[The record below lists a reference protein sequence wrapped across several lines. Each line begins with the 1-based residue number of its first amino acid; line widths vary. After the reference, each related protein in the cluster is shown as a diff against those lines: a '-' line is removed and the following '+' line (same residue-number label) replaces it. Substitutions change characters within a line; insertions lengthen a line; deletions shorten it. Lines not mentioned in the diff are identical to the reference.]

1 MATNNSIVRTR
12 GNNFPAPEDPSFKG
26 QTYWMVP
33 GQEQRGGSWR
43 DVSQVIRKHWKVAAV
58 FAAALELVVLLAVL
72 LMHNTYQAEARL
84 EVSPPGANMVGLQG
98 GAPEPIQDENEYLDT
113 QVEILR
119 GAHMAAAVI
128 TDLHLSEN
136 PEFLHRSWIAKSVS
150 WAKGKVF
157 GEKPSE
163 QDMQALIGLFETN
176 LNVQQV
182 TNSQLVDIQY
192 QSRDPK
198 LSQAVVSDLVNRY
211 MNDVHRSGYDE
222 TLSAANAI
230 APQIKQ
236 LQASVEQSNEALL
249 AFQKDHQGVQLA
261 GDAGMIADGSGGAEA
276 DGDTQNPIATRV
288 ADLNQ
293 QLTQA
298 MGNRLQLQ
306 SYVHQIQAGNADNLP
321 QMKDSPVIQQ
331 LTEQLASTRAQL
343 AQDLAIYGS
352 NNPEVL
358 KQQDEAAEL
367 DRLLAQERTRIASQ
381 VQASYQSAVT
391 QENLIRGTLANLK
404 TSLDK
409 SNADVVQYDLL
420 KRQAEANAGLFVGL
434 NSRIK
439 ELAVTASLDS
449 NNIRVLDNAR
459 VPMEPNGPHR
469 LAILGGGL
477 LTGLLGGVALAFAAE
492 GMNDT
497 ITTTEDLRKLS
508 DLPALALVPE
518 SRLLRVSGSSR
529 FIPAKATSTLR
540 PGILPN
546 APVVALLHENSRSPE
561 AEAIRSLDTA
571 IRVSSLTRQ
580 KPIHTILITSP
591 FPGEGKTTVAANLA
605 VALAR
610 HSRTCLIDA
619 DLRHP
624 KVTPTFGVTVRL
636 RLLDALSNPGMIQ
649 EIPEEG
655 SETPNL
661 TVLGAEQGA
670 PKAVEALT
678 SKKMENLLSEL
689 RKKFEYVV
697 LDSPPIIP
705 FAEAR
710 WLSTCADGI
719 VLVAR
724 CSTTTRKAMM
734 RSMEILDEARGSV
747 LGVVLNGANLHSE
760 YYAYGPGKHY
770 YKQYQRTSA

>member
-1 MATNNSIVRTR
+1 MANSNSIVRTR
-12 GNNFPAPEDPSFKG
+12 ASNILTPEDGSFKS
-26 QTYWMVP
+26 QSYWMVP
-33 GQEQRGGSWR
+33 GPDQRGGSWR
-43 DVSQVIRKHWKVAAV
+43 ELMQVIRKHWKIAAV
-58 FAAALELVVLLAVL
+58 FVAALEVVLLLAVL
-72 LMHNTYQAEARL
+72 LMHNSYQAEARL
-84 EVSPPGANMVGLQG
+84 EISPPGANLAGLQG
-98 GAPEPIQDENEYLDT
+98 TTPEPIQDENQYLDT

-119 GAHMAAAVI
+119 GDHMAAAVI
-128 TDLHLSEN
+128 TDLHLAQN
-136 PEFLHRSWIAKSVS
+136 PEFLHRNWLQKSVG
-150 WAKGKVF
+150 WAKTEILGK
-157 GEKPSE
+157 KPGG
-163 QDMQALIGLFETN
+163 QDIQPLIGRFEKN
-176 LNVQQV
+176 LNVEQV
-182 TNSQLVDIQY
+182 TSSQLVDIQY
-192 QSRDPK
+192 ESRDPK
-198 LSQAVVSDLVNRY
+198 LSQAVVSDLVNHY
-211 MNDVHRSGYDE
+211 MNDVHRSGYEE
-222 TLSAANAI
+222 TLSAAAAI

-236 LQASVEQSNEALL
+236 LQASVAESNEALL
-249 AFQKDHQGVQLA
+249 DFQKTHQGVQLA
-261 GDAGMIADGSGGAEA
+261 GDAAMTTDANGNATSMGGT
-276 DGDTQNPIATRV
+276 DNPVATRV

-306 SYVHQIQAGNADNLP
+306 SYVRQIQAGNVDNLP

-331 LTEQLASTRAQL
+331 LTEQLANSRAQL

-358 KQQDEAAEL
+358 KLRDETAEL
-367 DRLLAQERTRIASQ
+367 DRLLAQERNRIASQ
-381 VQASYQSAVT
+381 IQSSYQSSVT

-404 TSLDK
+404 TSLDQ
-409 SNADVVQYDLL
+409 SNSDVVQYGLL
-420 KRQAEANAGLFVGL
+420 KRQAEANASLFVGL

-449 NNIRVLDNAR
+449 NNIRVLDSPR
-459 VPMEPNGPHR
+459 LPMEPSGPHR
-469 LAILGGGL
+469 AAILGGGL
-477 LTGLLGGVALAFAAE
+477 LIGLLGGVALAFAAE

-497 ITTTEDLRKLS
+497 IGSTEDLRRLS

-529 FIPAKATSTLR
+529 FIPAGATHSMRRAVLA
-540 PGILPN
+540 N
-546 APVVALLHENSRSPE
+546 SPVVALLHENSRSPE

-580 KPIHTILITSP
+580 KPIRTILITSP

-610 HSRTCLIDA
+610 HSKTCLIDA

-624 KVTPTFGVTVRL
+624 KITPTFGVTVRL
-636 RLLDALSNPGMIQ
+636 RLLDALSNPGIIQ
-649 EIPEEG
+649 EIPEGG
-655 SETPNL
+655 SDTPNL
-661 TVLGAEQGA
+661 TILGAEQGV

-678 SKKMENLLSEL
+678 SKQMENLLTEL

-710 WLSTCADGI
+710 WLSAFADGI

-724 CSTTTRKAMM
+724 CSTTTRKAMV
-734 RSMEILDEARGSV
+734 RSMEILDDARGSV

-760 YYAYGPGKHY
+760 YYAYGPGHRY
-770 YKQYQRTSA
+770 EQQYRTPA

>member
-1 MATNNSIVRTR
+1 MSSKNSIVRTH
-12 GNNFPAPEDPSFKG
+12 GNNFLAPEDPSFKA
-26 QTYWMVP
+26 QSYWMVP
-33 GQEQRGGSWR
+33 SHEQRGGSWR
-43 DVSQVIRKHWKVAAV
+43 ELLQVIRKHWKIAAV
-58 FAAALELVVLLAVL
+58 FAAALELVLLAAVL

-84 EVSPPGANMVGLQG
+84 EISPPGANLVGLQG
-98 GAPEPIQDENEYLDT
+98 TAPGPVQDENEYLDT

-128 TDLHLSEN
+128 TDLHLAQN
-136 PEFLHRSWIAKSVS
+136 PEFLHRSWIAKAVS
-150 WAKGKVF
+150 WAKAEVF
-157 GEKPSE
+157 GKKPGK
-163 QDMQALIGLFETN
+163 QDMQQLIALFEKN

-192 QSRDPK
+192 ESRDPQ
-198 LSQAVVSDLVNRY
+198 LSRAIVGDLVKRY
-211 MNDVHRSGYDE
+211 MDDIHRSGYEE
-222 TLSAANAI
+222 TLSAAAAI

-236 LQASVEQSNEALL
+236 LQASVSKSNEALL
-249 AFQKDHQGVQLA
+249 DFQKNHQGVQLA
-261 GDAGMIADGSGGAEA
+261 GDAGMTTDGSGGAMTA
-276 DGDTQNPIATRV
+276 SDTENPIATRV
-288 ADLNQ
+288 SDLNQ

-298 MGNRLQLQ
+298 MGSRLQLQ
-306 SYVHQIQAGNADNLP
+306 SYVRQIQAGNVDSLP

-331 LTEQLASTRAQL
+331 MTEQLGNTRAQL

-352 NNPEVL
+352 KNPEVL
-358 KQQDEAAEL
+358 KLRDEAAEL
-367 DRLLAQERTRIASQ
+367 DRLLAQERNRIASQ
-381 VQASYQSAVT
+381 IQASYQSALT
-391 QENLIRGTLANLK
+391 QENLIRGALANLK
-404 TSLDK
+404 TSLDA

-420 KRQAEANAGLFVGL
+420 KRQAEANASLFVGL

-449 NNIRVLDNAR
+449 NNIRVLDSPR
-459 VPMEPNGPHR
+459 LPMEPSGPHR

-497 ITTTEDLRKLS
+497 ITTTEDLRRLS

-529 FIPAKATSTLR
+529 FIPAKATTSL
-540 PGILPN
+540 GSGVVPN
-546 APVVALLHENSRSPE
+546 GPVVALLHENSRSPE

-580 KPIHTILITSP
+580 KPIRTILITSP

-636 RLLDALSNPGMIQ
+636 RLLDALSDPGIVGQ
-649 EIPEEG
+649 IPEDG
-655 SETPNL
+655 SDTPNL

-678 SKKMENLLSEL
+678 SKQMENLLSEL
-689 RKKFEYVV
+689 QKKFEYVV

-710 WLSTCADGI
+710 WLSACADGI

-724 CSTTTRKAMM
+724 CSSTTRKAMM
-734 RSMEILDEARGSV
+734 RSMEILEEARGSV

-760 YYAYGPGKHY
+760 YYAYGPGQHY
-770 YKQYQRTSA
+770 YKQYRQSA

>member
-1 MATNNSIVRTR
+1 MATNNNIVRTR
-12 GNNFPAPEDPSFKG
+12 GNNFLAPEDPSFKA
-26 QTYWMVP
+26 QSYWMVP
-33 GQEQRGGSWR
+33 SHEQRGGSWQE
-43 DVSQVIRKHWKVAAV
+43 VMQVIRKHWKIGAIFVV
-58 FAAALELVVLLAVL
+58 ALELVLLAAVL
-72 LMHNTYQAEARL
+72 LMHNTYKADARL
-84 EVSPPGANMVGLQG
+84 QISPPGANMVGLQG
-98 GAPEPIQDENEYLDT
+98 SAPEPTQDENEYLDT

-128 TDLHLSEN
+128 TDLHLAQN
-136 PEFLHRSWIAKSVS
+136 TEFLHRSWMAKTVS
-150 WAKGKVF
+150 WAKTEILGK
-157 GEKPSE
+157 KPGE
-163 QDMQALIGLFETN
+163 QDMEQLIALFEKN

-192 QSRDPK
+192 ESRDPQ

-211 MNDVHRSGYDE
+211 MDDIHRSGYDE
-222 TLSAANAI
+222 TLSAAAAI

-236 LQASVEQSNEALL
+236 LQASVEKSNEELL
-249 AFQKDHQGVQLA
+249 SFQKDHQGVQLA
-261 GDAGMIADGSGGAEA
+261 GDSGMATDGSGGATTVGGTE
-276 DGDTQNPIATRV
+276 NPIATRV

-306 SYVHQIQAGNADNLP
+306 SYVRQIQAGDIDSLP

-331 LTEQLASTRAQL
+331 MTEQLANTRAQL
-343 AQDLAIYGS
+343 AQNLAIYGAK
-352 NNPEVL
+352 NPEVL
-358 KQQDEAAEL
+358 KLQDEAAEL
-367 DRLLAQERTRIASQ
+367 DRLLAQEKNRIASQ
-381 VQASYQSAVT
+381 IQASYQSAVT

-404 TSLDK
+404 TSLDN

-420 KRQAEANAGLFVGL
+420 KRQAEANASLFVGL
-434 NSRIK
+434 NSHIK

-449 NNIRVLDNAR
+449 NNIRVLDSPR
-459 VPMEPNGPHR
+459 LPMEPSGPHR

-497 ITTTEDLRKLS
+497 IATTEDLRRLS

-529 FIPAKATSTLR
+529 FIPAKTTTSLR
-540 PGILPN
+540 PGAIPN

-580 KPIHTILITSP
+580 KPIRTILITSP

-624 KVTPTFGVTVRL
+624 KITQTFGVTVRL
-636 RLLDALSNPGMIQ
+636 RLLDALANPAMIQ

-655 SETPNL
+655 SESPNL

-670 PKAVEALT
+670 PKSVEALT
-678 SKKMENLLSEL
+678 SKQMENLLSEL
-689 RKKFEYVV
+689 QKKFDYVV

-710 WLSTCADGI
+710 WLSANADGI

-734 RSMEILDEARGSV
+734 RSMEILEEARGSV

-760 YYAYGPGKHY
+760 YYAYGPGQRY
-770 YKQYQRTSA
+770 YKQYQGTSV

>member
-1 MATNNSIVRTR
+1 MPTNNSIVRSR
-12 GNNFPAPEDPSFKG
+12 GSNSLAPEDPSFKG
-26 QTYWMVP
+26 QSYWMVP
-33 GQEQRGGSWR
+33 SHEHRGGSWQE
-43 DVSQVIRKHWKVAAV
+43 VTQVIRKHWKIAAV
-58 FAAALELVVLLAVL
+58 FVVALELVLLAAVL

-84 EVSPPGANMVGLQG
+84 QISPPGANMVGMQG
-98 GAPEPIQDENEYLDT
+98 TAPEPTQDENEYLDT

-128 TDLHLSEN
+128 ADLHLAEN

-150 WAKGKVF
+150 WAKAEIFGK
-157 GEKPSE
+157 KPGQ
-163 QDMQALIGLFETN
+163 QDMQQLITLFEKN

-192 QSRDPK
+192 ESRDPQ
-198 LSQAVVSDLVNRY
+198 LSQSVVSDLLNRY
-211 MNDVHRSGYDE
+211 MDDIHRSGYEE
-222 TLSAANAI
+222 TLSAAAAI

-236 LQASVEQSNEALL
+236 LQASVAKSNEELL

-261 GDAGMIADGSGGAEA
+261 GDAGMAADGSGGATA
-276 DGDTQNPIATRV
+276 VSDTQNPIATRV

-306 SYVHQIQAGNADNLP
+306 SYVRQIQAGDIDSLP

-331 LTEQLASTRAQL
+331 MTEQLANTRAQL
-343 AQDLAIYGS
+343 AQDLAVYGS
-352 NNPEVL
+352 KNPEVL
-358 KQQDEAAEL
+358 KLRDEAAEL
-367 DRLLAQERTRIASQ
+367 DTLLAQEKNRIASQ
-381 VQASYQSAVT
+381 IQASYQSAVT
-391 QENLIRGTLANLK
+391 QENLIRGTLGNLK
-404 TSLDK
+404 TSLDN

-420 KRQAEANAGLFVGL
+420 KRQAEANASLFVGL

-449 NNIRVLDNAR
+449 NNIRVLDSPR
-459 VPMEPNGPHR
+459 LPTEPNGPHR

-477 LTGLLGGVALAFAAE
+477 LTGLLGGVALAFAVE

-497 ITTTEDLRKLS
+497 IATTEDLRRLS

-529 FIPAKATSTLR
+529 FIPAKATSSLR
-540 PGILPN
+540 SGVLPN
-546 APVVALLHENSRSPE
+546 TPVVALLHENSRSPE

-624 KVTPTFGVTVRL
+624 KITPTFGVTVRL
-636 RLLDALSNPGMIQ
+636 RLLDALSNPGIIQ
-649 EIPEEG
+649 DIPEEG

-678 SKKMENLLSEL
+678 SKQMENLLSEL
-689 RKKFEYVV
+689 RKKFDYVV

-710 WLSTCADGI
+710 WLSACADGI

-734 RSMEILDEARGSV
+734 RSMEILEEARGSV

-760 YYAYGPGKHY
+760 YYAYGPGQRY
-770 YKQYQRTSA
+770 YKQYQGTSA

>member
-1 MATNNSIVRTR
+1 MANDNSIVRTR
-12 GNNFPAPEDPSFKG
+12 GINFLTSEDPSFKG
-26 QTYWMVP
+26 QSYWMAP
-33 GQEQRGGSWR
+33 SHEQRGGSWR
-43 DVSQVIRKHWKVAAV
+43 EATHVVRKHWKIAAV
-58 FAAALELVVLLAVL
+58 FAVALELVLLVAVL
-72 LMHNTYQAEARL
+72 LMHNMYQAGARL
-84 EVSPPGANMVGLQG
+84 EISPPGANLVGLQG
-98 GAPEPIQDENEYLDT
+98 TVPEPVQDENEYLDT

-128 TDLHLSEN
+128 TDLHLAQN
-136 PEFLHRSWIAKSVS
+136 REFLHRSWIAKSIS
-150 WAKGKVF
+150 WGKTEVF
-157 GEKPSE
+157 GKKRGA
-163 QDMQALIGLFETN
+163 QDMQALIGLFEQN

-198 LSQAVVSDLVNRY
+198 LSQSIVSDLVNRY
-211 MNDVHRSGYDE
+211 MDDIHRSGYEE
-222 TLSAANAI
+222 TLSAAAAI

-236 LQASVEQSNEALL
+236 LQATVDNSNTALL
-249 AFQKDHQGVQLA
+249 NFQRDHQGVQLA
-261 GDAGMIADGSGGAEA
+261 GDAGMTTDGTGGVTTV
-276 DGDTQNPIATRV
+276 GDTENPIATRV

-306 SYVHQIQAGNADNLP
+306 SYVRQIQAGNVDSLP

-331 LTEQLASTRAQL
+331 MTEQLANTRAQL

-352 NNPEVL
+352 KNPEVL
-358 KQQDEAAEL
+358 KLRDEATEL
-367 DRLLAQERTRIASQ
+367 DQLLAQERNRIASQ
-381 VQASYQSAVT
+381 IQASYQSAVT

-404 TSLDK
+404 TSLDN
-409 SNADVVQYDLL
+409 SNANVVQYDLL
-420 KRQAEANAGLFVGL
+420 KRQAEANASLFVGL

-449 NNIRVLDNAR
+449 NNIRVLDSPR
-459 VPMEPNGPHR
+459 LPMEPSGPHR

-497 ITTTEDLRKLS
+497 ITTTEDLRRLS

-518 SRLLRVSGSSR
+518 SRLLRVNGSPR
-529 FIPAKATSTLR
+529 FVPAKATSSLR
-540 PGILPN
+540 AGTVPN

-580 KPIHTILITSP
+580 KPIRTILITSP

-610 HSRTCLIDA
+610 HSSTCLIDA

-624 KVTPTFGVTVRL
+624 KVTSTFGVAVRL
-636 RLLDALSNPGMIQ
+636 RLLDALSNPGIIH
-649 EIPEEG
+649 EISEQA

-678 SKKMENLLSEL
+678 SKQMENLLTEL
-689 RKKFEYVV
+689 QKKFEYVV

-710 WLSTCADGI
+710 WLSAHADGI

-724 CSTTTRKAMM
+724 CSTTTRKAMT

-760 YYAYGPGKHY
+760 YYAYGPGQRY
-770 YKQYQRTSA
+770 YRQYQRTTA

>member
-1 MATNNSIVRTR
+1 MANTNSIVRAR
-12 GNNFPAPEDPSFKG
+12 ANNYLATEDPSFKG
-26 QTYWMVP
+26 QSYWAVP
-33 GQEQRGGSWR
+33 SHEQRGGSWR
-43 DVSQVIRKHWKVAAV
+43 EVMNVIQKHWKVSAV
-58 FAAALELVVLLAVL
+58 FAVALELLLFVAVL
-72 LMHNTYQAEARL
+72 MMHNVYQSDARL
-84 EVSPPGANMVGLQG
+84 EISPPGANLVGLQG
-98 GAPEPIQDENEYLDT
+98 NSPGPTQDENEYVDT

-119 GAHMAAAVI
+119 GAHMATEVI
-128 TDLHLSEN
+128 NDLHLSQN
-136 PEFLHRSWIAKSVS
+136 PEFMHRNWMEQSIGWITSAIV
-150 WAKGKVF
+150 GKKRGGQDIQQLITKF
-157 GEKPSE
+157 EK
-163 QDMQALIGLFETN
+163 N
-176 LNVQQV
+176 LDVQQV

-192 QSRDPK
+192 ESRDPH
-198 LSQAVVSDLVNRY
+198 LSQAIVSDLVKRY
-211 MNDVHRSGYDE
+211 LDDVHRSGYDE
-222 TLSAANAI
+222 TLSAASAI
-230 APQIKQ
+230 APQIRQ
-236 LQASVEQSNEALL
+236 LQQSVEKSNQELL
-249 AFQKDHQGVQLA
+249 DFQKTHPGVQLA
-261 GDAGMIADGSGGAEA
+261 GDAGMVTDQNGNTTPSGP
-276 DGDTQNPIATRV
+276 TQNPIATRV
-288 ADLNQ
+288 SDLNT

-306 SYVHQIQAGNADNLP
+306 TYVRQIQAGDIDSLP

-331 LTEQLASTRAQL
+331 MTEQLANTRAQL

-352 NNPEVL
+352 RNPEVL
-358 KQQDEAAEL
+358 KLQDESNEL
-367 DRLLAQERTRIASQ
+367 NRLLAQERNRIASQ
-381 VQASYQSAVT
+381 IQASYQSAVT
-391 QENLIRGTLANLK
+391 QENLIRQTLANLK
-404 TSLDK
+404 TSLDQ
-409 SNADVVQYDLL
+409 SNADVVQYNLL
-420 KRQAEANAGLFVGL
+420 RQQAAANAGLFVGL

-449 NNIRVLDNAR
+449 NNIRVLDNPR
-459 VPMEPNGPHR
+459 VPMQPSGPHR
-469 LAILGGGL
+469 LLILGGGL

-497 ITTTEDLRKLS
+497 IATTEDLRRLS

-518 SRLLRVSGSSR
+518 SRLLKVTGGSR
-529 FIPAKATSTLR
+529 FVPAGGSVRK
-540 PGILPN
+540 GMLPN
-546 APVVALLHENSRSPE
+546 SPVVALLHENSRSPE

-571 IRVSSLTRQ
+571 IRVSSLTRE

-610 HSRTCLIDA
+610 HSKTCLIDA

-624 KVTPTFGVTVRL
+624 KITPTFGVTVRL
-636 RLLDALSNPGMIQ
+636 RLLDALSNPSIIQ
-649 EIPEEG
+649 EIPDQG

-678 SKKMENLLSEL
+678 SKQMENLLTEL
-689 RKKFEYVV
+689 RKRFDYVV

-710 WLSTCADGI
+710 WLSAFADGI

-724 CSTTTRKAMM
+724 CSSTTRKAMV

-760 YYAYGPGKHY
+760 YYAYGPVRN
-770 YKQYQRTSA
+770 YQRTA